1 MAPHAPRTPSHQPSR
16 EQSPPGLITLA
27 RGEQPEIDLE
37 IKKSH
42 FLARACR
49 TDSMDEARGF
59 IADVRSTYP
68 DARHHCSAFIVHQEG
83 AQPIERSSDDG
94 EPSGTAGKPM
104 LEVLK
109 GSGMQDVVA
118 VAIRYFGGIKLG
130 TGGLVS
136 AYTESVTETLKRVAP
151 VTREIRELGTV
162 EFPHAE
168 AGRIES
174 ELRAAGV
181 DIVDVSYGRAAAY
194 TLAYAPGERDRITTL
209 LAAVTHGGAEMKG
222 AGHRWVERAG

>member
-1 MAPHAPRTPSHQPSR
+1 MEQAYVRPAAELVTHEFEVKRSR
-16 EQSPPGLITLA
+16 FIGWV
-27 RGEQPEIDLE
+27 
-37 IKKSH
+37 
-42 FLARACR
+42 ARA
-49 TDSMDEARGF
+49 TTEEEARAV
-59 IADVRSTYP
+59 IAAAREEYP
-68 DARHHCSAFIVHQEG
+68 DARHHCSAFIVHQDG

-136 AYTESVTETLKRVAP
+136 AYTASVADTLEQVTR
-151 VTREIRELGTV
+151 VTREVRELGTV
-162 EFPHAE
+162 DFPHAE

-174 ELRAAGV
+174 ELRTAGIDV
-181 DIVDVSYGRAAAY
+181 VDVEYGRAAAY
-194 TLAYAPGERDRITTL
+194 TLAFAPGERERVDAL
-209 LAAVTHGGAEMKG
+209 LAAVTHGGAEMKE
-222 AGHRWVERAG
+222 AGYRWVERGA

>member
-1 MAPHAPRTPSHQPSR
+1 M
-16 EQSPPGLITLA
+16 EQSYVRPADELVTHEFEAKRSRFIGWI
-27 RGEQPEIDLE
+27 
-37 IKKSH
+37 
-42 FLARACR
+42 ARA
-49 TDSMDEARGF
+49 TTEEEAREV
-59 IADVRSTYP
+59 INAAREEYP
-68 DARHHCSAFIVHQEG
+68 DARHHCSAFIVHQDA

-136 AYTESVTETLKRVAP
+136 AYTESVADTLEHVTR
-151 VTREIRELGTV
+151 VTREVRELGTV
-162 EFPHAE
+162 DFAHAE

-174 ELRAAGV
+174 ELRTAGI
-181 DIVDVSYGRAAAY
+181 DIVDVEYGRAATY
-194 TLAYAPGERDRITTL
+194 TLAFTPGERERVDAL
-209 LAAVTHGGAEMKG
+209 LAATTHGGAEMKE
-222 AGHRWVERAG
+222 AGYRWVERSA

>member
-1 MAPHAPRTPSHQPSR
+1 M
-16 EQSPPGLITLA
+16 EQSYIRPADELVTHEFEVKRSRFIGWI
-27 RGEQPEIDLE
+27 
-37 IKKSH
+37 
-42 FLARACR
+42 ARA
-49 TDSMDEARGF
+49 TTEQEAREV
-59 IADVRSTYP
+59 INTAREEYP
-68 DARHHCSAFIVHQEG
+68 DARHHCSAFIVHQDA
-83 AQPIERSSDDG
+83 AQPLERSSDDG

-136 AYTESVTETLKRVAP
+136 AYTESVANTLEHVTR
-151 VTREIRELGTV
+151 VTREVRELGTV

-174 ELRAAGV
+174 ELRTAG
-181 DIVDVSYGRAAAY
+181 IDVLDVEYGRAATY
-194 TLAYAPGERDRITTL
+194 TLAFTPGERERVDAL
-209 LAAVTHGGAEMKG
+209 LAAATHGGAEMKE
-222 AGHRWVERAG
+222 AGYRWVERGA

>member
-1 MAPHAPRTPSHQPSR
+1 MKQSYVRPAVELVTHEFEVKRSRFIGWVARATTEEEAREVINAAR
-16 EQSPPGLITLA
+16 EQ
-27 RGEQPEIDLE
+27 
-37 IKKSH
+37 
-42 FLARACR
+42 
-49 TDSMDEARGF
+49 
-59 IADVRSTYP
+59 YP
-68 DARHHCSAFIVHQEG
+68 DARHHCSAFIVHQDA

-136 AYTESVTETLKRVAP
+136 AYTESVADTLEHVTR
-151 VTREIRELGTV
+151 VTREVRELGTV
-162 EFPHAE
+162 DFPYAE

-174 ELRAAGV
+174 ELRTAGI
-181 DIVDVSYGRAAAY
+181 DIVDVEYARAATY
-194 TLAYAPGERDRITTL
+194 TLAFTPGERERVDAL
-209 LAAVTHGGAEMKG
+209 LAATTHGGAEMKE
-222 AGHRWVERAG
+222 AGYRWVERSA

>member
-1 MAPHAPRTPSHQPSR
+1 M
-16 EQSPPGLITLA
+16 EQSYVRPADELVTHEFEAKRSRFIGWI
-27 RGEQPEIDLE
+27 
-37 IKKSH
+37 
-42 FLARACR
+42 ARA
-49 TDSMDEARGF
+49 TTEEEAREV
-59 IADVRSTYP
+59 INAAREEYP
-68 DARHHCSAFIVHQEG
+68 DARHHCSAFIVHQDA

-136 AYTESVTETLKRVAP
+136 AYTESVADTLEHVTR
-151 VTREIRELGTV
+151 VTREVRELGTV
-162 EFPHAE
+162 DFPHAE

-174 ELRAAGV
+174 ELRTAGI
-181 DIVDVSYGRAAAY
+181 DIVDVEYGRAATY
-194 TLAYAPGERDRITTL
+194 TLTFTPGERERVDAL
-209 LAAVTHGGAEMKG
+209 LAATTHGGAEMKE
-222 AGHRWVERAG
+222 AGYRWVERGV

>member
-1 MAPHAPRTPSHQPSR
+1 M
-16 EQSPPGLITLA
+16 EQSYVRPADELVTHEFEAKRSRFIGWI
-27 RGEQPEIDLE
+27 
-37 IKKSH
+37 
-42 FLARACR
+42 ARA
-49 TDSMDEARGF
+49 TTEEEAREV
-59 IADVRSTYP
+59 INAAREEYP
-68 DARHHCSAFIVHQEG
+68 DARHHCSAFIVHQDA

-136 AYTESVTETLKRVAP
+136 AYTESVADTLEHVTR
-151 VTREIRELGTV
+151 VTREVRELGTV
-162 EFPHAE
+162 DFPHAE

-174 ELRAAGV
+174 ELRTAGI
-181 DIVDVSYGRAAAY
+181 DIVDVEYGRAATY
-194 TLAYAPGERDRITTL
+194 TLAFTPGERERVDAL
-209 LAAVTHGGAEMKG
+209 LAATTHGSAEMKE
-222 AGHRWVERAG
+222 AGYRWVERSA

>member
-1 MAPHAPRTPSHQPSR
+1 M
-16 EQSPPGLITLA
+16 
-27 RGEQPEIDLE
+27 EQPYVRPADELVTHEFEVKRSRFIGWV
-37 IKKSH
+37 
-42 FLARACR
+42 ARA
-49 TDSMDEARGF
+49 TTEEEARAV
-59 IADVRSTYP
+59 IAAAREEYP
-68 DARHHCSAFIVHQEG
+68 DARHHCSAFIVHQDG

-136 AYTESVTETLKRVAP
+136 AYTESVADTLEQVTR
-151 VTREIRELGTV
+151 VTREVRELGTV
-162 EFPHAE
+162 DFPHAE

-174 ELRAAGV
+174 ELRTAGIDV
-181 DIVDVSYGRAAAY
+181 VDVEYGRAAAY
-194 TLAYAPGERDRITTL
+194 TLAFAPGERERVDAL
-209 LAAVTHGGAEMKG
+209 LAAVTHGGAEMKE
-222 AGHRWVERAG
+222 AGYRWVERGA

>member
-1 MAPHAPRTPSHQPSR
+1 M
-16 EQSPPGLITLA
+16 EQSYVRPADELVTHEFEAKRSRFIGWI
-27 RGEQPEIDLE
+27 
-37 IKKSH
+37 
-42 FLARACR
+42 ARA
-49 TDSMDEARGF
+49 TTEEEAREV
-59 IADVRSTYP
+59 INAAREEYP
-68 DARHHCSAFIVHQEG
+68 DARHHCSAFIVHQDA

-136 AYTESVTETLKRVAP
+136 AYTESVADTLEHVTR
-151 VTREIRELGTV
+151 VTREVRELGTV
-162 EFPHAE
+162 DFPHTE

-174 ELRAAGV
+174 ELRTAGI
-181 DIVDVSYGRAAAY
+181 DIVDVEYGRAATY
-194 TLAYAPGERDRITTL
+194 TLAFTPGERERVDAL
-209 LAAVTHGGAEMKG
+209 LAATTHGGAEMKE
-222 AGHRWVERAG
+222 AGYRWVERGV

>member
-1 MAPHAPRTPSHQPSR
+1 M
-16 EQSPPGLITLA
+16 EQSYVRPADELVTHEFEVKRSRFIGWI
-27 RGEQPEIDLE
+27 
-37 IKKSH
+37 
-42 FLARACR
+42 ARA
-49 TDSMDEARGF
+49 TTEDEAREV
-59 IADVRSTYP
+59 INAAREEYP
-68 DARHHCSAFIVHQEG
+68 DARHHCSAFIVHQDG

-136 AYTESVTETLKRVAP
+136 AYTASVADTLEQVTR
-151 VTREIRELGTV
+151 VTREVRELGTV
-162 EFPHAE
+162 DFPHAE

-174 ELRAAGV
+174 ELRTAGIDV
-181 DIVDVSYGRAAAY
+181 VDVEYGRAATY
-194 TLAYAPGERDRITTL
+194 TLAFAPGERERVDAL
-209 LAAVTHGGAEMKG
+209 LAAVTHGGAEMKE
-222 AGHRWVERAG
+222 AGYRWVERGA

>member
-1 MAPHAPRTPSHQPSR
+1 M
-16 EQSPPGLITLA
+16 EQSYVRPADELVTHEFEAKRSRFIGWI
-27 RGEQPEIDLE
+27 
-37 IKKSH
+37 
-42 FLARACR
+42 ARA
-49 TDSMDEARGF
+49 TTEEEAREV
-59 IADVRSTYP
+59 INAAREEYP
-68 DARHHCSAFIVHQEG
+68 DARHHCSAFIVHQDA

-136 AYTESVTETLKRVAP
+136 AYTESVADTLEHVPR
-151 VTREIRELGTV
+151 VTREVRELGTV
-162 EFPHAE
+162 DFPHAE

-174 ELRAAGV
+174 ELRTAGI
-181 DIVDVSYGRAAAY
+181 DIVDVEYGRAATY
-194 TLAYAPGERDRITTL
+194 TLAFTPGERERVDAL
-209 LAAVTHGGAEMKG
+209 LAATTHGGAEMKE
-222 AGHRWVERAG
+222 AGYRWVERGV

>member
-1 MAPHAPRTPSHQPSR
+1 MEQAYVRPAAELVTHEFEVKRSR
-16 EQSPPGLITLA
+16 FIGWV
-27 RGEQPEIDLE
+27 
-37 IKKSH
+37 
-42 FLARACR
+42 ARA
-49 TDSMDEARGF
+49 TTQEEARAV
-59 IADVRSTYP
+59 IAAAREEYP
-68 DARHHCSAFIVHQEG
+68 DARHHCSAFIVHQDG

-136 AYTESVTETLKRVAP
+136 AYTESAADTLEQVTR
-151 VTREIRELGTV
+151 VTREVRELGTV
-162 EFPHAE
+162 DFPHAE

-174 ELRAAGV
+174 ELRTAGIDV
-181 DIVDVSYGRAAAY
+181 VDVEYGRAAAY
-194 TLAYAPGERDRITTL
+194 TLAFAPGERERVDAL
-209 LAAVTHGGAEMKG
+209 LAAVTHGGAEMKE
-222 AGHRWVERAG
+222 AGYRWVERGA

>member
-1 MAPHAPRTPSHQPSR
+1 MEQAYVRPAAELVTHEFEVKRSR
-16 EQSPPGLITLA
+16 FIGWV
-27 RGEQPEIDLE
+27 
-37 IKKSH
+37 
-42 FLARACR
+42 ARA
-49 TDSMDEARGF
+49 TTEEEARAV
-59 IADVRSTYP
+59 IAAAREEYP
-68 DARHHCSAFIVHQEG
+68 DARHHCSAFIVHQDG

-136 AYTESVTETLKRVAP
+136 AYTESVADTLEQVTR
-151 VTREIRELGTV
+151 VTREVRELGTV
-162 EFPHAE
+162 DFPHAE

-174 ELRAAGV
+174 ELRTAGIDV
-181 DIVDVSYGRAAAY
+181 VDVEYGRAATY
-194 TLAYAPGERDRITTL
+194 TLAFAPGERERVDAL
-209 LAAVTHGGAEMKG
+209 LAAVTHGGAEMKE
-222 AGHRWVERAG
+222 AGYRWVERGA

>member
-1 MAPHAPRTPSHQPSR
+1 MEQAYVRPADELVTHEFEVKRSR
-16 EQSPPGLITLA
+16 FIGWV
-27 RGEQPEIDLE
+27 
-37 IKKSH
+37 
-42 FLARACR
+42 ARA
-49 TDSMDEARGF
+49 TTEEEARAV
-59 IADVRSTYP
+59 IAAAREEYP
-68 DARHHCSAFIVHQEG
+68 DARHHCSAFIVHQDG

-136 AYTESVTETLKRVAP
+136 AYTASVADTLEQVTR
-151 VTREIRELGTV
+151 VTREVRELGTV
-162 EFPHAE
+162 DFPHAE

-174 ELRAAGV
+174 ELRTAGIDV
-181 DIVDVSYGRAAAY
+181 VDVEYGRAAAY
-194 TLAYAPGERDRITTL
+194 TLAFAPGERERVDAL
-209 LAAVTHGGAEMKG
+209 LAAVTHGGASKKE
-222 AGHRWVERAG
+222 AGYRWVDRGA

>member
-1 MAPHAPRTPSHQPSR
+1 M
-16 EQSPPGLITLA
+16 
-27 RGEQPEIDLE
+27 EQPYVRPADELVTHEFEVKRSRFIGWV
-37 IKKSH
+37 
-42 FLARACR
+42 ARA
-49 TDSMDEARGF
+49 TTEDEARAV
-59 IADVRSTYP
+59 IAAAREEYP
-68 DARHHCSAFIVHQEG
+68 DARHHCSAFIVHQDG

-136 AYTESVTETLKRVAP
+136 AYTESVADTLEQVTR
-151 VTREIRELGTV
+151 VTREVRELGTV
-162 EFPHAE
+162 DFPHAE

-174 ELRAAGV
+174 ELRTAGIDV
-181 DIVDVSYGRAAAY
+181 VDVEYGRAATY
-194 TLAYAPGERDRITTL
+194 TLAFAPGERERVDAL
-209 LAAVTHGGAEMKG
+209 LAAVTHGGAEMKE
-222 AGHRWVERAG
+222 AGYRWVERGA

>member
-1 MAPHAPRTPSHQPSR
+1 M
-16 EQSPPGLITLA
+16 EQSYVRPADELVTHEFEAKRSRFIGWI
-27 RGEQPEIDLE
+27 
-37 IKKSH
+37 
-42 FLARACR
+42 ARA
-49 TDSMDEARGF
+49 TTEEEAREV
-59 IADVRSTYP
+59 INAAREEYP
-68 DARHHCSAFIVHQEG
+68 DARHHCSAFIVHQDA

-136 AYTESVTETLKRVAP
+136 AYTESVADTLEHVTR
-151 VTREIRELGTV
+151 VTREVRELGTV
-162 EFPHAE
+162 DFAHAE

-174 ELRAAGV
+174 ELRTAGI
-181 DIVDVSYGRAAAY
+181 DIVDVEYGRAATY
-194 TLAYAPGERDRITTL
+194 TLAFTPGERERVDAL
-209 LAAVTHGGAEMKG
+209 LAATTHGGAEMKE
-222 AGHRWVERAG
+222 AGYRWVERGA

>member
-1 MAPHAPRTPSHQPSR
+1 M
-16 EQSPPGLITLA
+16 EQSYVRPAAELVTHEFEVKRSRFIGWV
-27 RGEQPEIDLE
+27 
-37 IKKSH
+37 
-42 FLARACR
+42 ARA
-49 TDSMDEARGF
+49 TTEEEARAV
-59 IADVRSTYP
+59 IASAHEEYP
-68 DARHHCSAFIVHQEG
+68 DARHHCSAFIVHQDG

-136 AYTESVTETLKRVAP
+136 AYTESVADTLEQVTR
-151 VTREIRELGTV
+151 VTREVRELGTV
-162 EFPHAE
+162 DFPHAE

-174 ELRAAGV
+174 ELRTAGIDV
-181 DIVDVSYGRAAAY
+181 VDVEYGRAAAY
-194 TLAYAPGERDRITTL
+194 TLAFAPGERERVDAL
-209 LAAVTHGGAEMKG
+209 LAAVTHGGAEMKE
-222 AGHRWVERAG
+222 AGYRWVERGA

>member
-1 MAPHAPRTPSHQPSR
+1 MGQSYTRPAAELATSEFEVKRSR
-16 EQSPPGLITLA
+16 FIGWV
-27 RGEQPEIDLE
+27 
-37 IKKSH
+37 
-42 FLARACR
+42 ARAE
-49 TDSMDEARGF
+49 TEEQAR
-59 IADVRSTYP
+59 DVVQAARERYP
-68 DARHHCSAFIVHQEG
+68 DARHHCSAFIVHQDG

-136 AYTESVTETLKRVAP
+136 AYTASVADTLEQVTR
-151 VTREIRELGTV
+151 VTREVRELGTV
-162 EFPHAE
+162 DFPHAE

-174 ELRAAGV
+174 ELRTAGIDV
-181 DIVDVSYGRAAAY
+181 VDVEYGRAATY
-194 TLAYAPGERDRITTL
+194 TLAFAPGERERVDAL
-209 LAAVTHGGAEMKG
+209 LAAVTHGGAEMKE
-222 AGHRWVERAG
+222 AGYRWVERGA

>member
-1 MAPHAPRTPSHQPSR
+1 M
-16 EQSPPGLITLA
+16 EQSYVRPAAELVTHEFEVKRSRFIGWV
-27 RGEQPEIDLE
+27 
-37 IKKSH
+37 
-42 FLARACR
+42 ARA
-49 TDSMDEARGF
+49 TTEEEARAV
-59 IADVRSTYP
+59 IAAAREEYP
-68 DARHHCSAFIVHQEG
+68 DARHHCSAFIVHQDG

-136 AYTESVTETLKRVAP
+136 AYTESVADTLEQVTC
-151 VTREIRELGTV
+151 VTREVRELGTV
-162 EFPHAE
+162 DFPHAE

-174 ELRAAGV
+174 ELRTAGIDV
-181 DIVDVSYGRAAAY
+181 VDVEYGRAAAY
-194 TLAYAPGERDRITTL
+194 TLAFAPGERERVDAL
-209 LAAVTHGGAEMKG
+209 LAAVTHGGAEMKE
-222 AGHRWVERAG
+222 AGYRWVERGA

>member
-1 MAPHAPRTPSHQPSR
+1 M
-16 EQSPPGLITLA
+16 EQSYVRPAAELVTHEFEVKRSRFIGWVTRA
-27 RGEQPEIDLE
+27 TTEEE
-37 IKKSH
+37 
-42 FLARACR
+42 ARAV
-49 TDSMDEARGF
+49 
-59 IADVRSTYP
+59 IASAHEEYP
-68 DARHHCSAFIVHQEG
+68 DARHHCSAFIVHQDG

-136 AYTESVTETLKRVAP
+136 AYTESVADTLEQVTR
-151 VTREIRELGTV
+151 VTREVRELGTV
-162 EFPHAE
+162 DFPHAE

-174 ELRAAGV
+174 ELRTAGIDV
-181 DIVDVSYGRAAAY
+181 VDVEYGRAAAY
-194 TLAYAPGERDRITTL
+194 TLAFAPGERERVDAL
-209 LAAVTHGGAEMKG
+209 LAAVTHGGAEMKE
-222 AGHRWVERAG
+222 AGYRWVERGA

>member
-1 MAPHAPRTPSHQPSR
+1 MEQAYVRPADELVTHEFEVKRSR
-16 EQSPPGLITLA
+16 FIGWV
-27 RGEQPEIDLE
+27 
-37 IKKSH
+37 
-42 FLARACR
+42 ARA
-49 TDSMDEARGF
+49 TTEDEARAV
-59 IADVRSTYP
+59 IAAAREEYP
-68 DARHHCSAFIVHQEG
+68 DARHHCSAFIVHQDG

-136 AYTESVTETLKRVAP
+136 AYTESVADTLEQVTR
-151 VTREIRELGTV
+151 VTREVRELGTV
-162 EFPHAE
+162 DFPHAE

-174 ELRAAGV
+174 ELRTAGIDV
-181 DIVDVSYGRAAAY
+181 VDVEYGRAATY
-194 TLAYAPGERDRITTL
+194 TLAFAPGERERVDAL
-209 LAAVTHGGAEMKG
+209 LAAVTHGGAEMKE
-222 AGHRWVERAG
+222 AGYRWVERGA

>member
-1 MAPHAPRTPSHQPSR
+1 MEQAYVRPADELVTHEFEVKRSR
-16 EQSPPGLITLA
+16 FIGWV
-27 RGEQPEIDLE
+27 
-37 IKKSH
+37 
-42 FLARACR
+42 ARA
-49 TDSMDEARGF
+49 TTEDEARAV
-59 IADVRSTYP
+59 IAAAREEYP
-68 DARHHCSAFIVHQEG
+68 DARHHCSAFIVHQDG

-136 AYTESVTETLKRVAP
+136 AYTASVADTLEQVTR
-151 VTREIRELGTV
+151 VTREVRELGTV
-162 EFPHAE
+162 DFPHAE

-174 ELRAAGV
+174 ELRTAGIDV
-181 DIVDVSYGRAAAY
+181 VDVEYGRAATY
-194 TLAYAPGERDRITTL
+194 TLAFAPGERERVDAL
-209 LAAVTHGGAEMKG
+209 LAAVTHGGAEMKE
-222 AGHRWVERAG
+222 AGYRWVERGA

>member
-1 MAPHAPRTPSHQPSR
+1 M
-16 EQSPPGLITLA
+16 EQSYVRPADELVTHEFEVKRSRFFGWV
-27 RGEQPEIDLE
+27 
-37 IKKSH
+37 
-42 FLARACR
+42 ARA
-49 TDSMDEARGF
+49 TTEEEARAV
-59 IADVRSTYP
+59 IAAAREEYP
-68 DARHHCSAFIVHQEG
+68 DARHHCSAFIVHQDG

-136 AYTESVTETLKRVAP
+136 AYTASVADTLEQVTR
-151 VTREIRELGTV
+151 VTREVRELGTV
-162 EFPHAE
+162 DFPHAE

-174 ELRAAGV
+174 ELRTAGIDV
-181 DIVDVSYGRAAAY
+181 VDVEYGRAAAY
-194 TLAYAPGERDRITTL
+194 TLAFAPGERERVDAL
-209 LAAVTHGGAEMKG
+209 LAAVTHGGAEMKE
-222 AGHRWVERAG
+222 AGYRWVERGA

>member
-1 MAPHAPRTPSHQPSR
+1 M
-16 EQSPPGLITLA
+16 EQSYVRPADKLVTHEFEAKRSRFIGWI
-27 RGEQPEIDLE
+27 
-37 IKKSH
+37 
-42 FLARACR
+42 ARA
-49 TDSMDEARGF
+49 TTEEEAREV
-59 IADVRSTYP
+59 INAAREEYP
-68 DARHHCSAFIVHQEG
+68 DARHHCSAFIVHQDA

-136 AYTESVTETLKRVAP
+136 AYTESVADTLEHVTR
-151 VTREIRELGTV
+151 VTREVRELGTV
-162 EFPHAE
+162 DFPHAE

-174 ELRAAGV
+174 ELRTAGI
-181 DIVDVSYGRAAAY
+181 DIVDVEYGRAATY
-194 TLAYAPGERDRITTL
+194 TLAFTPGERERVDAL
-209 LAAVTHGGAEMKG
+209 LAATTHGGAEMKE
-222 AGHRWVERAG
+222 AGYRWVERGV

>member
-1 MAPHAPRTPSHQPSR
+1 M
-16 EQSPPGLITLA
+16 EQSYVRPADELVTHEFEAKRSRFIGWI
-27 RGEQPEIDLE
+27 
-37 IKKSH
+37 
-42 FLARACR
+42 ARA
-49 TDSMDEARGF
+49 TTEEEAREV
-59 IADVRSTYP
+59 INAAREEYP
-68 DARHHCSAFIVHQEG
+68 DARHHCSAFIVHQDA

-136 AYTESVTETLKRVAP
+136 AYTESVADTLEHVTR
-151 VTREIRELGTV
+151 VTREVRELGTV
-162 EFPHAE
+162 DFPHAE

-174 ELRAAGV
+174 ELRTAGI
-181 DIVDVSYGRAAAY
+181 DIVDVEYGRAATY
-194 TLAYAPGERDRITTL
+194 TLAFTPGERECVDAL
-209 LAAVTHGGAEMKG
+209 LAATTHGGAEMKE
-222 AGHRWVERAG
+222 AGYRWVERGA

>member
-1 MAPHAPRTPSHQPSR
+1 MEQAYVRPAEELVTHEFEVKRSR
-16 EQSPPGLITLA
+16 FIGWV
-27 RGEQPEIDLE
+27 
-37 IKKSH
+37 
-42 FLARACR
+42 ARA
-49 TDSMDEARGF
+49 TTEEEARAV
-59 IADVRSTYP
+59 IAAAREEYP
-68 DARHHCSAFIVHQEG
+68 DARHHCSAFIVHQDG

-136 AYTESVTETLKRVAP
+136 AYTESVADTLEQVTR
-151 VTREIRELGTV
+151 VTREVRELGTV
-162 EFPHAE
+162 DFPHAE

-174 ELRAAGV
+174 ELRTAGIDV
-181 DIVDVSYGRAAAY
+181 VDVEYGRAAAY
-194 TLAYAPGERDRITTL
+194 TLAFAPGERERVDAL
-209 LAAVTHGGAEMKG
+209 LAAVTHGGAEMKE
-222 AGHRWVERAG
+222 AGYRWVERGA

>member
-1 MAPHAPRTPSHQPSR
+1 M
-16 EQSPPGLITLA
+16 EQSYVRPADELVTHEFEAKRSRFIGWI
-27 RGEQPEIDLE
+27 
-37 IKKSH
+37 
-42 FLARACR
+42 ARA
-49 TDSMDEARGF
+49 TTEEEAREV
-59 IADVRSTYP
+59 INAAREEYP
-68 DARHHCSAFIVHQEG
+68 DARHHCSAFIVHQDA

-136 AYTESVTETLKRVAP
+136 AYTESVADTLEHVTR
-151 VTREIRELGTV
+151 VTREVRELGTV
-162 EFPHAE
+162 DFPHAE

-174 ELRAAGV
+174 ELRTAGI
-181 DIVDVSYGRAAAY
+181 DIVDVEYGRAATY
-194 TLAYAPGERDRITTL
+194 TLAFTPGERERVDAL
-209 LAAVTHGGAEMKG
+209 LAATTHGGAEMNE
-222 AGHRWVERAG
+222 AGYRWVERGV